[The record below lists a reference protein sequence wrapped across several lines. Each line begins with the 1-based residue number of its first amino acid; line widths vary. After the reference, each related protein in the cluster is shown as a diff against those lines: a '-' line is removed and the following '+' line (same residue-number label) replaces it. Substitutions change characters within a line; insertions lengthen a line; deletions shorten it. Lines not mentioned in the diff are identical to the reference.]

1 MDTPN
6 IASSAKDALIVKPGS
21 AVCSQPTLVTSVKR
35 SVPMR
40 MVWSVFDAVTLSM
53 TVSSRLFGDAIVLV
67 VTEFAARS
75 AAGTGVAEGLAL
87 GDAFVVALALG
98 VVAAVVTAAGVA
110 VAVRA
115 AVGAG

>member
-21 AVCSQPTLVTSVKR
+21 VVCSQPTLVTSVKR

-53 TVSSRLFGDAIVLV
+53 IVSSRLFGAAIVLV
-67 VTEFAARS
+67 VTEFSARCVTEPS
-75 AAGTGVAEGLAL
+75 VATT
-87 GDAFVVALALG
+87 F
-98 VVAAVVTAAGVA
+98 
-110 VAVRA
+110 
-115 AVGAG
+115 